1 MCESERKGKTK
12 SMYLFCLTVEI
23 ILKYLH
29 FHILR
34 KNPGKKD
41 GGETR
46 ARWGIMLKTGNI
58 FQKITQR
65 VRQ

>member
-1 MCESERKGKTK
+1 
-12 SMYLFCLTVEI
+12 MYLFCLTVEI

-34 KNPGKKD
+34 KNAGKKD
-41 GGETR
+41 GGEAC
-46 ARWGIMLKTGNI
+46 ARWGIRLKTGNI